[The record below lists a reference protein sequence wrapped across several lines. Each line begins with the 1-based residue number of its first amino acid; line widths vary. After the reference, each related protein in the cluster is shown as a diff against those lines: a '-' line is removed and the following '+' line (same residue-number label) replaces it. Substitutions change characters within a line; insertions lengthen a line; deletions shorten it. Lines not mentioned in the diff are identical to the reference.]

1 MIRGKI
7 KAILPLIL
15 SVAMTIQSAPVTA
28 FAAPADVDIEQEAIE
43 EIAEEDEAVVDEEI
57 LDEAIEEEV
66 VETADEVLTGEGELT
81 GTIVLEQTRATQFTY
96 AGRKY
101 IYDGKSG
108 LSGSYPDGEDLNN
121 IFLGLND
128 GWDDFVD
135 RISVKLSDKT
145 TSSFGAWDNQTVEYY
160 KSDKTTKL
168 TVAEQ
173 ANPDAGKYFVKVT
186 AEITGATIAEP
197 LFIPFDINKDD
208 AQIYIDSYGSVQSG
222 LEASKFIEEI
232 KNYLYIESSSFDY
245 ALNMFA
251 SSINVSIKQDGKEY
265 TGVVADDGSEYVV
278 TVSAVLKDDYAKNY
292 NPVAATVVVDADW
305 FKSPISVTPSVEYK
319 KPAGAKEEDPTP
331 TFIEVDYTGSE
342 IAAPITL
349 PSLSNNSVEVKFEY
363 HDTETGKD
371 VAVPTNKDNLEGIWL
386 DDNGDELAKDE
397 KVIDAG
403 TYYYRVSFKDSTKK
417 FDEALAYIKVVVN
430 PTKLYL
436 KPGVADYVFF
446 AGHTAGTVLDYV
458 NYELYTDE
466 GCTKK
471 AENIDRNTFWGTSY
485 VNENLT
491 QPYSPAF
498 RLQKTT
504 SDKKYSELTDVEKE
518 ALSWSTV
525 GTNTKLVATDVKDED
540 TNKYTYYRI
549 VATGRMYAY
558 NADRTDSTNKTLAP
572 EDKNYGVELVDGDV
586 AALVINVASN
596 IKIDISKIIDAA
608 IDPKKGDTVANRKI
622 KTYDKE
628 MLYNKRADYK
638 LATVSAN
645 AAKNGVLSY
654 TWYEYDYID
663 TETVDG
669 KTVEVY
675 RISDYISD
683 ELDYYA
689 PSPKDVGYY
698 GLRINYD
705 DPTGEFFAP
714 TEEVFF
720 EIKPQSLLI
729 QPKSPITV
737 KEKTP
742 AYELLYDREFN
753 VYAVSGNG
761 IVDTKVREDL
771 KVEPYDWTAK
781 YCDNEADKGDITKY
795 TDYRYSA
802 PLEYADGRTHKI
814 ADVKFKVYD
823 AITGE
828 NLDVNYSYEYETK
841 EGDVVVSKNTSYLK
855 PIDFTVK
862 KIGDKTL
869 TVNVDTDK
877 LDKTYDG
884 TPIDVAAGIKFEDSE
899 GKPVDIK
906 ATYTWGTSSFMGI
919 AQTTNKAPVDAGYYY
934 LYILYEGDDTYD
946 RLESGSYGVT
956 ISPKDVNVNVTI
968 DEKIPAGTYHDV
980 VPKYAAVTE
989 PVAGIV
995 DKDKDKIELY
1005 VEGGDLYTNGKSY
1018 NSYLVYNSSYEFE
1031 PTIIKEM
1038 TSPDDGLYD
1047 YYDYY
1052 DGYKNPE
1059 TGLVYDPCDN
1069 YNLTSDAVGFKVTT
1083 RGLSQVNAAEYYWGD
1098 CDYPEYSETI
1108 EGFKHTI
1115 TPDEAIEYKHRLK
1128 DYNNDEKYDEDG
1140 NSYEGNYFAVQ
1151 INKPSEYYAY
1161 SYDCGVD
1168 NQKRFD
1174 YRDFLYK
1181 NSLKAAGGILLYEGG
1196 NFIQV
1201 AFDAADKKDKKFDIT
1216 WEEGFTETYEFVFAN
1231 AVLGIDK
1238 TLAVAPKSLAFNNP
1252 VKTMAVGES
1261 QALDVKYTKELYKD
1275 VVILN
1280 YEAVTE
1286 ADKKI
1291 LAVDKTTGR
1300 VTAITKGKATVEVY
1314 PVREDKEGK
1323 LVKIEGAKTAKVI
1336 ITVKDV
1342 DMPKISKVTAGDDS
1356 VSIIYNKVSNGYRRE
1371 IYVAEGK
1378 KDVKFFEDELLT
1390 IKDNNFATSD
1400 IVKVQ
1405 YYAND
1410 RGKGKIDPALVL
1422 NGLAPNTEYTVYVRN
1437 VSGLRRVGPDNIWVA
1452 DSHQG
1457 SVKTFKTTKPDA
1469 EALCIGISDIEKNKG
1484 IEFNEYMDFI
1494 SVPYSV
1500 GKTKVDIYAM
1510 FKAMY
1515 ADNAADY
1522 DDMINVLLPATDRT
1536 IKNTY
1541 NVPKLKVTAYSYYID
1556 DKDYEVSK
1564 IVKMDAKGNIT
1575 LKGVGYAYILIEDTV
1590 SNKTY
1595 DFTVESFATPS
1606 KVTAKNIKLRVG
1618 EILELAENDFLTYY
1632 VGNKKVLVD
1641 GGMIKSSYYDTAIS
1655 TSVADEEYLKLIDYD
1670 YRPGTYNTDLIESI
1684 KDGARAAKVAVVLND
1699 YPTVKTEFTVDTTS
1713 LTKVSNL
1720 KVVDIVDYTGQVT
1733 FTYPDLDVEFK
1744 VDLFDNRGNLE
1755 ASKIIY
1761 LGGDWFD
1768 ETDDDD
1774 LYRWDYDYRYNKAK
1788 KYYEYNFDI
1797 DDVFSGDIAEYYY
1810 KKGYLSRK
1818 SNYKIS
1824 VTPVRKHNGAKGSEL
1839 LSGSAVS
1846 TKFKT
1851 TDIPAAYDVLGPKET
1866 GGMSIER
1873 VNSNGWYGG
1882 IDDGFTIKSGNQIIL
1897 KPVVTDGAEYTGS
1910 DVLTWTVDNKK
1921 VATVKANPGTNT
1933 VTITAVSAGDFTLSV
1948 KSKITGKTVARYNL
1962 KVSPVEN
1969 ADAVKGGTGSWL
1981 DYDYLTPPLY

>member
-28 FAAPADVDIEQEAIE
+28 FAAPADVDIAEEAIE
-43 EIAEEDEAVVDEEI
+43 EIVVEEDEAVVDEEI

-108 LSGSYPDGEDLNN
+108 LSGSYPDGEDLDD
-121 IFLGLND
+121 IFRGLKD
-128 GWDDFVD
+128 GGDKFVN

-145 TSSFGAWDNQTVEYY
+145 TSSFSAWDIEYY

-168 TVAEQ
+168 TTDEQ

-186 AEITGATIAEP
+186 AEITGVTIAEP

-208 AQIYIDSYGSVQSG
+208 AQIYIESYGSVQSG

-232 KNYLYIESSSFDY
+232 KNYLYIESSSFDD

-363 HDTETGKD
+363 YDTETRKN
-371 VAVPTNKDNLEGIWL
+371 VAVPVNKDNLEGIWL
-386 DDNGDELAKDE
+386 DYNKDELAKDE

-417 FDEALAYIKVVVN
+417 FDEASADIEVHVK

-458 NYELYTDE
+458 NYELYTDKD
-466 GCTKK
+466 CTKK
-471 AENIDRNTFWGTSY
+471 AENIDRNTFWGTSH
-485 VNENLT
+485 VNRDYT

-498 RLQKTT
+498 KLQETT

-675 RISDYISD
+675 RNSDYISD
-683 ELDYYA
+683 ELGYYA

-698 GLRINYD
+698 GLRINYY

-737 KEKTP
+737 NAKTP
-742 AYELLYDREFN
+742 VNELLENREFN

-761 IVDTKVREDL
+761 IVDTKAREDL

-781 YCDNEADKGDITKY
+781 YCDNEADKKDITKY
-795 TDYRYSA
+795 TDYGWYDSLA
-802 PLEYADGRTHKI
+802 YADGRAHKI
-814 ADVKFKVYD
+814 TDIYFGVYD
-823 AITGE
+823 AITDEDLGA
-828 NLDVNYSYEYETK
+828 NYSYEYETK

-862 KIGDKTL
+862 KIGDKTIN
-869 TVNVDTDK
+869 VIVDTDK
-877 LDKTYDG
+877 LDKVYDG
-884 TPIDVAAGIKFEDSE
+884 TPIDIAAGIKFEDSE

-906 ATYTWGTSSFMGI
+906 ATYTWDTSSFMGI
-919 AQTTNKAPVDAGYYY
+919 AQTTNKAPVDAGYYD

-946 RLESGSYGVT
+946 RLEAGSYGVT

-968 DEKIPAGTYHDV
+968 DEKIPAGTENYDV
-980 VPKYAAVTE
+980 SEYANVTE

-995 DKDKDKIELY
+995 DKDKDKIGLY
-1005 VEGGDLYTNGKSY
+1005 VDGGNLYTNGKAYYS
-1018 NSYLVYNSSYEFE
+1018 NLVYNSSYEFE

-1038 TSPDDGLYD
+1038 TSPDDELYD
-1047 YYDYY
+1047 YYYDVFY
-1052 DGYKNPE
+1052 DGYKNPQ

-1069 YNLTSDAVGFKVTT
+1069 YSFATNAVGFKVTT
-1083 RGLSQVNAAEYYWGD
+1083 RGLSQVSEALDVWSD
-1098 CDYPEYSETI
+1098 CDYPDYSEVI
-1108 EGFKHTI
+1108 DGFTHKI
-1115 TPDEAIEYKHRLK
+1115 TPDEAIEYKHNLK
-1128 DYNNDEKYDEDG
+1128 DYYRNDLTDEDG
-1140 NSYEGNYFAVQ
+1140 NNYEGNYFAVK
-1151 INKPSEYYAY
+1151 ISKPFEYYAY
-1161 SYDCGVD
+1161 SPACGVD
-1168 NQKRFD
+1168 NQKYFTN
-1174 YRDFLYK
+1174 RDFLYK
-1181 NSLKAAGGILLYEGG
+1181 NSLKAAGGIPLYE
-1196 NFIQV
+1196 NRDFIWV

-1252 VKTMAVGES
+1252 AKTMAVGEI

-1280 YEAVTE
+1280 YEAETE

-1291 LAVDKTTGR
+1291 LAVNKTTGD
-1300 VTAITKGKATVEVY
+1300 VTAITKGKATVVVY
-1314 PVREDKEGK
+1314 PVREDENGD
-1323 LVKIEGAKTAKVI
+1323 LVKIEGAKTAKVT

-1342 DMPKISKVTAGDDS
+1342 DMPKISKVTASDDS

-1390 IKDNNFATSD
+1390 IKDNNFATSK

-1469 EALCIGISDIEKNKG
+1469 EALCIGISDDEKKKG
-1484 IEFNEYMDFI
+1484 IEFDEYRDLI

-1541 NVPKLKVTAYSYYID
+1541 NVPKIKVTAYSYYNGP
-1556 DKDYEVSK
+1556 KDYAISK

-1575 LKGVGYAYILIEDTV
+1575 LKGVGYAHILVEDTV
-1590 SNKTY
+1590 SNEKCG
-1595 DFTVESFATPS
+1595 FTVESFATPS
-1606 KVTAKNIKLRVG
+1606 KVTAKNMKLRVG
-1618 EILELAENDFLTYY
+1618 EEAYLTENDFLTYY

-1641 GGMIKSSYYDTAIS
+1641 GGMVISSYYDTAIS
-1655 TSVADEEYLKLIDYD
+1655 TSVADEEYLRLADSY
-1670 YRPGTYNTDLIESI
+1670 GTDSIEPI
-1684 KDGARAAKVAVVLND
+1684 KDGARAAKVTVVLND

-1761 LGGDWFD
+1761 LGGDRFD

-1774 LYRWDYDYRYNKAK
+1774 LYRWDYDYKYNIAK
-1788 KYYEYNFDI
+1788 KCYEFNFDI
-1797 DDVFSGDIAEYYY
+1797 DDVFSGDIAEYY
-1810 KKGYLSRK
+1810 KAGYLSRK

-1824 VTPVRKHNGAKGSEL
+1824 VTPVRKHYGAKGSEL

-1866 GGMSIER
+1866 GGMDIYR
-1873 VNSNGWYGG
+1873 KNSSTYDGIYNGYS
-1882 IDDGFTIKSGNQIIL
+1882 IKSGNQIIL
-1897 KPVVTDGAEYTGS
+1897 KPRVTDGAEYTGS

-1962 KVSPVEN
+1962 KVNPVQD
-1969 ADAVKGGTGSWL
+1969 ADSYQGGESSWL
-1981 DYDYLTPPLY
+1981 DYDELN